1 MKSFPLFTTAL
12 LLLAAICGH
21 GSGVWS
27 TDLAK
32 AQAQARAEGKAVLV
46 NFTGSDWCGWCMKL
60 RKDVFLKPA
69 FTNYAQTNL
78 VLVEVDFPKRKPLT
92 PAAQKANQQLAQQFQ
107 VQGFPT
113 LVLIDSTGNRI
124 GNVNYANGGPKSFIT
139 EVEKLLRPPSETP
152 QPKPA
157 AKKPVAPKRVTP
169 TNTVSATSNRADLV
183 LSRIVRTKK
192 TRQAV
197 INNTTLAAGQSA
209 TIKVGNERVKILV
222 VEVRERSAIISIEG
236 QRQRREL
243 RLASGT

>member
-1 MKSFPLFTTAL
+1 MKPFPLFTTAL
-12 LLLAAICGH
+12 LLLLAAICSR

-27 TDLAK
+27 IDLTK
-32 AQAQARAEGKAVLV
+32 AQARARAEGKAVLV

-124 GNVNYANGGPKSFIT
+124 GNVNYANGGPKSFIN
-139 EVEKLLRPPSETP
+139 EVEKLLRPASDVP

-157 AKKPVAPKRVTP
+157 VRTPATPKRVQPPSASSP
-169 TNTVSATSNRADLV
+169 TNRADLV
-183 LSRIVRTKK
+183 LSKIISSKK
-192 TRQAV
+192 KRQAV

-209 TIKVGNERVKILV
+209 TIKVGNERLKILV
-222 VEVRERSAIISIEG
+222 VEVRERSAIVSIQG
-236 QRQRREL
+236 QRERREL
-243 RLASGT
+243 RLANGT

>member
-1 MKSFPLFTTAL
+1 MKPFPLFTTAL
-12 LLLAAICGH
+12 LLLLAAICSH

-27 TDLAK
+27 TDLTK

-124 GNVNYANGGPKSFIT
+124 GNVNYANGGPKSFIN

-169 TNTVSATSNRADLV
+169 ATASATTNRADLV

-192 TRQAV
+192 SRQAV

-236 QRQRREL
+236 QREKREL
-243 RLASGT
+243 RLANGT

>member
-1 MKSFPLFTTAL
+1 MKLFPLFTTTAL
-12 LLLAAICGH
+12 LLLAAIRSD
-21 GSGVWS
+21 GSAGWS
-27 TDLAK
+27 TDLTK

-92 PAAQKANQQLAQQFQ
+92 PTAQKANQKLAQQYQ

-113 LVLIDSTGNRI
+113 LVLIDSTGNRL

-139 EVEKLLRPPSETP
+139 EVEKLLRPPSDIP

-157 AKKPVAPKRVTP
+157 VRKPAAPKRVQPSTAASQ
-169 TNTVSATSNRADLV
+169 TNRADLV
-183 LSRIVRTKK
+183 LSKIVSSKK
-192 TRQAV
+192 KRQAV
-197 INNTTLAAGQSA
+197 INDAVLSAGQSA

-222 VEVRERSAIISIEG
+222 VEVRERSAIVSIQG
-236 QRQRREL
+236 QREKREL
-243 RLASGT
+243 RLATGI

>member
-1 MKSFPLFTTAL
+1 MKLFPLFTTTAL
-12 LLLAAICGH
+12 LLLAAISSD
-21 GSGVWS
+21 GSAGWS
-27 TDLAK
+27 TDLTK

-113 LVLIDSTGNRI
+113 LVLIDSTGNRL

-139 EVEKLLRPPSETP
+139 EVEKLLRPPSDIP

-157 AKKPVAPKRVTP
+157 TRKPAAPKRVQPSTA
-169 TNTVSATSNRADLV
+169 SAQTNRADLV
-183 LSRIVRTKK
+183 LSKIVSSKK
-192 TRQAV
+192 KRQAV
-197 INNTTLAAGQSA
+197 INDAVLSAGQSA

-222 VEVRERSAIISIEG
+222 VEVRERSAIVTIQG
-236 QRQRREL
+236 QRERREL
-243 RLASGT
+243 RLATGI